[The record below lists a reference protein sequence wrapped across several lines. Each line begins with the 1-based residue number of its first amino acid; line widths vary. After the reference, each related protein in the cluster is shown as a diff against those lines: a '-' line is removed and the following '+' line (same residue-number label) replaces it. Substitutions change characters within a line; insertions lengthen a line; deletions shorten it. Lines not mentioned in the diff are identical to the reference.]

1 MQEFDQRDRELLN
14 VLQTGVP
21 LLATPFAVIG
31 QQIDMSEKEVLK
43 RAERLKRDGHISQIS
58 GIFDGRAMG
67 YRTCLVAAKVDSDD
81 IERAAAVISTHPGVS
96 QNYRR
101 NHEFNLWFTI
111 AIPPGSALGLERTIE
126 LLGEQAR
133 WKTVRLLPTLRHFKH
148 PEHEG
153 EAHSDHDPSAE
164 HLKENEMEYVRI
176 LQKDLPLQPRPF
188 DTVAKNLGGSA
199 DDILSHAKAF
209 LRDQLMRKFAATPV
223 ARKGAFSATVMG
235 VWSVPEK
242 KVDSVGV
249 QLAQHRSVSQCFL
262 RPTYEEWPYNVF
274 TTVHGRSVDECEAI
288 LKELS
293 DQSGIADMRA
303 LFPTKEF
310 KRTRVSFFS
319 PENDL
324 WESQHLGAGS
334 PSASAASAAS

>member
-14 VLQTGVP
+14 VLQTEVP

-31 QQIDMSEKEVLK
+31 QQIEMSEKEVLK

-67 YRTCLVAAKVDSDD
+67 YRSCLVAARVDSED

-111 AIPPGSALGLERTIE
+111 AVPPGSALGLERTIE

-133 WKTVRLLPTLRHFKH
+133 WKIVRLLPTLRHFKH

-153 EAHSDHDPSAE
+153 ESHSDHDPSAK
-164 HLKENEMEYVRI
+164 HLDEAEMEFVRI

-188 DTVAKNLGGSA
+188 DTVAKNLGGTA
-199 DDILSHAKAF
+199 DEIILHAKSF
-209 LRDQLMRKFAATPV
+209 LRNQLMRRFAATPLP
-223 ARKGAFSATVMG
+223 RKGAFSASVMG

-242 KVDSVGV
+242 RVDSVGV

-262 RPTYEEWPYNVF
+262 RPTYEDWPYNVF
-274 TTVHGRSVDECEAI
+274 TTVHGRSVDECEAV
-288 LKELS
+288 LRELS
-293 DQSGIADMRA
+293 DQSGIDDMRA

-319 PENDL
+319 PENEL
-324 WESQHLGAGS
+324 WEAQHPGGSSAGN
-334 PSASAASAAS
+334 SASVAS